1 MIVVYRATPALFA
14 GDLSGEGARLY
25 GGRWNERGVPALYT
39 ASSVALAL
47 LENLVHI
54 GDKADFPVSYT
65 ITEIEVDG
73 ELQTMAEVPPE
84 RATSQRLG
92 TGLLADPT
100 CLGFWTP
107 SVVVAH
113 ERNLVLNPRCR
124 DFAQRVLVRQT
135 FLQPVDQR
143 LNR

>member
-1 MIVVYRATPALFA
+1 MVVVCRATPAAFA

-39 ASSVALAL
+39 AGSVALAL
-47 LENLVHI
+47 LENLVHV

-73 ELQTMAEVPPE
+73 ELRTMAEVPPE
-84 RATSQRLG
+84 RAISQQLG
-92 TGLLADPT
+92 TELFGDPE

-124 DFAQRVLVRQT
+124 DFAQRVLVRRT
-135 FLQPVDQR
+135 FLQPVDPR